1 MCGSQSSGKSSVLEA
16 ITEIP
21 FPRSENTCTR
31 FVTKVT
37 LRPHPRELV
46 EVKIEQADPASSR
59 KSVPRFPP
67 ITDLRNLSSELQE
80 QFTKAADAILGNQ
93 PQTKFSRDILSI
105 TISGPDR
112 PILQILDLPGLITH
126 DASDK
131 KNPILVE
138 EIVESEM
145 KKQHSTILAVV
156 AANRDFK
163 TQGVLSLCEE
173 YDSKGERT
181 VGIITRPD
189 KAENSQ
195 AETCVAIAQG
205 LRKDEVRIQ
214 HGWHVL
220 RNRNSEE
227 LKNNTTIEA
236 RNAAEERFLREEPWA
251 RLGPE
256 NLGVV
261 TLRIRLSKILLDAT
275 SREFPKLMAKTKAQ
289 LKELAAERKSLGGDN
304 RTEEEKRHIFSVAAE
319 NLKDRTSYYV
329 KGIPQYDANHHHL
342 DPSHPIHIGSRIVE
356 QSELFRD
363 RIMTEGHAYSS
374 QLEPSGINPD
384 ADLRSIASHIS
395 AMEKLEPSSKTPQ
408 EEIQEA
414 KKHLDELR
422 GDELPGTFNPQHI
435 NDFFREQSKLWNQI
449 AEEHIGKA
457 FEHCKLYFKHA
468 TPLAFAPDPLRS
480 ERPTFVNHQ
489 VVAERVFKL
498 ICGKLEKMKEEAKR
512 ELSQIENDR
521 TETQLNSLPKYLAEY
536 RQQRNTR
543 NANRTTDALVKDV
556 VLQNKD
562 LKRPIPE
569 LNPNTIA
576 EGQRR
581 HTQDDRTEEEAEDFL
596 NAAWLQYKVCDTF
609 PRLFSLVLINQ
620 QVMRDCYIV
629 NIATQVVERHFM
641 QGLSELTPEV
651 HLLEDKMFQELV
663 EEDKHLEQRK
673 EELKRKSEV
682 LQKCHDIL
690 EQHGWR

>member
-80 QFTKAADAILGNQ
+80 QFKKAADAILGNQ
-93 PQTKFSRDILSI
+93 QQTEFSRDILSI

-131 KNPILVE
+131 KNLPLVQD
-138 EIVESEM
+138 IMESEM

-156 AANRDFK
+156 AANIDFK
-163 TQGVLSLCEE
+163 TQKVLSLCEE

-189 KAENSQ
+189 TAEKSR
-195 AETCVAIAQG
+195 AETYVAIAQG

-214 HGWHVL
+214 YDWHVL
-220 RNRNSEE
+220 RNRSSEE
-227 LKNNTTIEA
+227 LRNNTTIED
-236 RNAAEERFLREEPWA
+236 RNAAEEKFLREEPWA

-261 TLRIRLSKILLDAT
+261 TLRTRLSKILLDAAC
-275 SREFPKLMAKTKAQ
+275 REFPKLMAKTKAK
-289 LKELAAERKSLGGDN
+289 LKELAAERRSLGGDD
-304 RTEEEKRHIFSVAAE
+304 RTEEEKRHIFSVAAK
-319 NLKDRTSYYV
+319 NLKDRKSHYV
-329 KGIPQYDANHHHL
+329 KGVPQYDANHHHL

-374 QLEPSGINPD
+374 QLEHSGINPD

-449 AEEHIGKA
+449 AEEHIGKT

-468 TPLAFAPDPLRS
+468 TLLAFAPDPLRS
-480 ERPTFVNHQ
+480 EMPTFVNHQ

-498 ICGKLEKMKEEAKR
+498 ICGKLEK
-512 ELSQIENDR
+512 N
-521 TETQLNSLPKYLAEY
+521 
-536 RQQRNTR
+536 
-543 NANRTTDALVKDV
+543 
-556 VLQNKD
+556 
-562 LKRPIPE
+562 
-569 LNPNTIA
+569 
-576 EGQRR
+576 EGR
-581 HTQDDRTEEEAEDFL
+581 
-596 NAAWLQYKVCDTF
+596 
-609 PRLFSLVLINQ
+609 
-620 QVMRDCYIV
+620 
-629 NIATQVVERHFM
+629 
-641 QGLSELTPEV
+641 G
-651 HLLEDKMFQELV
+651 
-663 EEDKHLEQRK
+663 
-673 EELKRKSEV
+673 
-682 LQKCHDIL
+682 
-690 EQHGWR
+690 